1 MAQDKS
7 LNKAITKS
15 KDLGVKDSINLK
27 LLRLAKGDPGMQ
39 DLIDLWL
46 EKNQTRLYNP
56 FLELIIFISA
66 VPHSL
71 PNMMDDPELMLD
83 PQDNLHQQPRDIL
96 EQHLP
101 PGFLDNHV
109 DAISSVNSAV
119 KKQLNEPTLPNI
131 PNLAQLSRLIWW
143 HLNPQR
149 SENATDPQ
157 VDHAV
162 RDPIICVRFA
172 YLRWATLFNYFDP
185 ASRNISQWHQ
195 IDTRLIANSEL
206 PVSYTNA
213 WHQLLGAQDAA
224 LFGHQPSLAN
234 LDQSAVQVSTDEEP
248 LRAKRISDPPSP
260 RSVSDGS
267 LPDAPVPS

>member
-56 FLELIIFISA
+56 FLELIS
-66 VPHSL
+66 HQEDSL
-71 PNMMDDPELMLD
+71 FCLVM
-83 PQDNLHQQPRDIL
+83 DNLHQQPRDIL

-119 KKQLNEPTLPNI
+119 KKQLK
-131 PNLAQLSRLIWW
+131 
-143 HLNPQR
+143 
-149 SENATDPQ
+149 
-157 VDHAV
+157 
-162 RDPIICVRFA
+162 
-172 YLRWATLFNYFDP
+172 
-185 ASRNISQWHQ
+185 
-195 IDTRLIANSEL
+195 LIANSEL